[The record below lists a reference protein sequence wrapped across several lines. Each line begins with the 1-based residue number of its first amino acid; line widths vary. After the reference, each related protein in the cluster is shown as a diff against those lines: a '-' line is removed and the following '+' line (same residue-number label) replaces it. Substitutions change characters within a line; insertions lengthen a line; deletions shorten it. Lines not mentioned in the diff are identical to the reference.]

1 MQTTH
6 QFDVAASMHYL
17 WSITAEDFAG
27 IGRWATSVPRSA
39 AREGPAVGGAPVAGR
54 TCAVNVPGFS
64 HLDERLIRYE
74 PDNRV
79 FAYRAESGM
88 PSFVTD
94 ATNTWQLTE
103 VGPEATRVS
112 MTVEV
117 STRGLVGTVA
127 LPMLWLNIQRT
138 LRSVE
143 RDLTHYAETGDVSR
157 AKKRQLAAQPN

>member
-1 MQTTH
+1 MQITH
-6 QFDVAASMHYL
+6 QFDVAASIHHL

-27 IGRWATSVPRSA
+27 IGSWATSVPRSE
-39 AREGPAVGGAPVAGR
+39 ARDGPPEDQAPVAGR

-74 PDNRV
+74 PDNHV
-79 FAYRAESGM
+79 FAYRVESGM

-103 VGPEATRVS
+103 ISPKATRVS
-112 MTVEV
+112 MTVKV
-117 STRGLVGTVA
+117 SARGLVGKVA
-127 LPMLWLNIQRT
+127 LPMLWLNIRRT

-143 RDLTHYAETGDVSR
+143 RDLTHYAETGEVSR
-157 AKKRQLAAQPN
+157 AKRRQLATQPN